1 MPVKKGLLYILAK
14 PSGKSEAAHMAF
26 IFKPQIKNFEKLQ
39 KQLKSIE
46 TGGKQAV
53 TDTIN
58 DLKRR
63 TPGWVATAVTGYYNI
78 KKSEIT
84 PQGKGETKKKAGSI
98 QAIGETLEEFAIA
111 YKGRALTPTHFK
123 MRPTTRPE
131 GNKKYTVTSE
141 TIKGVRK
148 RLSRHGYKA
157 FLGTTK
163 ARDADGVQQIPFVRE
178 GDGRTPILS
187 IKSISLPQM
196 VDNPHVR
203 DAINATLSEGFK
215 KRIEHNVQRRLG
227 A

>member
-1 MPVKKGLLYILAK
+1 
-14 PSGKSEAAHMAF
+14 MAF

-39 KQLKSIE
+39 KQLKLIE

-63 TPGWVATAVTGYYNI
+63 APGWVATAVTGYYNI

-84 PQGKGETKKKAGSI
+84 PQGKGETKRKAGST
-98 QAIGETLEEFAIA
+98 QAIGETLEGFAIV
-111 YKGRALTPTHFK
+111 YKGRVLTPTHFK

-131 GNKKYTVTSE
+131 GKKKYSVTSE

-148 RLSRHGYKA
+148 RLMYKGRKA

-163 ARDADGVQQIPFVRE
+163 ARGADGVQQIPFVRE
-178 GDGRTPILS
+178 GDSRTPILS

-203 DAINATLSEGFK
+203 DSINSALSDGFQ
-215 KRIEHNVQRRLG
+215 KRIDHNVQRRLG
-227 A
+227 V